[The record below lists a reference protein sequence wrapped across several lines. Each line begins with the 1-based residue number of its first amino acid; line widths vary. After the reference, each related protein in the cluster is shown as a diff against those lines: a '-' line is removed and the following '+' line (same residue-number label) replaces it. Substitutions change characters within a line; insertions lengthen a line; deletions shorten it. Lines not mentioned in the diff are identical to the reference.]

1 MFYGGLMVTVSG
13 VLRGS
18 LADRRGI
25 RAGDKLISVNG
36 EEIRDVLDYRFYITD
51 KKLSLVFERDGETY
65 NAEIKKA
72 ESADIGLEF
81 ETFLMDEKHTCRNA
95 CIFCFID
102 QMPKG
107 MRETLY
113 FKDDDS
119 RLSFL
124 QGNYV
129 TLTNLND
136 EDVDR
141 IIKMHMSPINISV
154 HTTEPDLRV
163 KMLRNKRA
171 GEVLKYM
178 QRFAEAGIEM
188 NCQIVLCK
196 DINDGEH
203 LTKTMHDLAVLYPHV
218 PSVSVVP
225 FGMTKYREGLCHIE
239 QFSAEESAS
248 VVRQVEKFAA
258 SCRDFYGE
266 PIFYCGD
273 EFYLEAGLDIPSG
286 DYYGDYRQIENGVG
300 MIASMKDEF
309 DAAMGDA
316 EYSGGKREISVITGT
331 LAGDFIAGL
340 CERVTDRFKD
350 IVIHVYKIENDF
362 FGRTVT
368 VSGLVTGRDIVSQT
382 AGKPIGEEILIPSCM
397 LKADEDVF
405 LDGTALAELEKT
417 LGAPITKTE
426 NDGYDFL
433 DKILGGM

>member
-1 MFYGGLMVTVSG
+1 MVTVSG

-18 LADRRGI
+18 FADRRGI
-25 RAGDKLISVNG
+25 RAGDVLISVNG

-51 KKLSLVFERDGETY
+51 KKLSLVLCRDGETY
-65 NAEIKKA
+65 TAEIKKA

-129 TLTNLND
+129 TLTNLYD
-136 EDVDR
+136 DDVER

-154 HTTEPDLRV
+154 HTTDPDLRV

-196 DINDGEH
+196 DINDGEQ
-203 LTKTMHDLAVLYPHV
+203 LTKTMHDLA
-218 PSVSVVP
+218 
-225 FGMTKYREGLCHIE
+225 
-239 QFSAEESAS
+239 
-248 VVRQVEKFAA
+248 
-258 SCRDFYGE
+258 
-266 PIFYCGD
+266 
-273 EFYLEAGLDIPSG
+273 
-286 DYYGDYRQIENGVG
+286 
-300 MIASMKDEF
+300 
-309 DAAMGDA
+309 
-316 EYSGGKREISVITGT
+316 
-331 LAGDFIAGL
+331 
-340 CERVTDRFKD
+340 
-350 IVIHVYKIENDF
+350 
-362 FGRTVT
+362 
-368 VSGLVTGRDIVSQT
+368 
-382 AGKPIGEEILIPSCM
+382 
-397 LKADEDVF
+397 
-405 LDGTALAELEKT
+405 AL
-417 LGAPITKTE
+417 
-426 NDGYDFL
+426 
-433 DKILGGM
+433 

>member
-1 MFYGGLMVTVSG
+1 MVTVSG

-25 RAGDKLISVNG
+25 RAGDVLISVNG

-51 KKLSLVFERDGETY
+51 KKLSLVLCRDGETY

-129 TLTNLND
+129 TLTNLYD

-154 HTTEPDLRV
+154 HATEPELRV

-178 QRFAEAGIEM
+178 DRFAEAGIEM

-203 LTKTMHDLAVLYPHV
+203 LTKTMHDLAALYPHV

-239 QFSAEESAS
+239 QFSPDESAA
-248 VVRQVEKFAA
+248 VVRQVENFAA
-258 SCRDFYGE
+258 SCKDYYGE

-273 EFYLEAGLDIPSG
+273 EFYLEAGLEIPDG
-286 DYYGDYRQIENGVG
+286 EYYGDYRQIENGVG

-309 DAAMGDA
+309 DAAIRDA
-316 EYSGGKREISVITGT
+316 EYDGARREISVITGT

-340 CERVTDRFKD
+340 CKRVTDRFKN
-350 IVIHVYKIENDF
+350 IIIHVYKIENDF

-382 AGKPIGEEILIPSCM
+382 AGKPMGDEILIPSCM

-405 LDGTALAELEKT
+405 LDGMTRSELEKT
-417 LGAPITKTE
+417 LGASITKTE
-426 NDGYDFL
+426 NDGYDL
-433 DKILGGM
+433 LNKILGGK

>member
-1 MFYGGLMVTVSG
+1 MVKVSG

-18 LADRRGI
+18 LAERHGI
-25 RAGDKLISVNG
+25 KPGDVLISVNG
-36 EEIRDVLDYRFYITD
+36 EEIRDVLDYRFYIEE
-51 KKLSLVFERDGETY
+51 KKLSLVLCRDGETFET
-65 NAEIKKA
+65 EIKKA

-124 QGNYV
+124 MGNYV
-129 TLTNLND
+129 TLTNLKD
-136 EDVDR
+136 ADVDR

-154 HTTEPDLRV
+154 HTTDPELRV
-163 KMLRNKRA
+163 MMLRNKRA

-178 QRFAEAGIEM
+178 DRFAEAGIEM

-196 DINDGEH
+196 NINDGEN
-203 LTKTMHDLAVLYPHV
+203 LTKTMHDLATLYPHV

-225 FGMTKYREGLCHIE
+225 FGMTKYRDGLYHIE
-239 QFSAEESAS
+239 QFSKEESAA
-248 VVRQVEKFAA
+248 VVRQVERFAA
-258 SCRDFYGE
+258 SCKDFYDDY
-266 PIFYCGD
+266 IFYCGD
-273 EFYLEAGLDIPSG
+273 EFYLEAGLEIPSG

-309 DAAMGDA
+309 DSALEDA
-316 EYSGGKREISVITGT
+316 EYDGGRREISIVTGT
-331 LAGDFIAGL
+331 LAGDFIASL
-340 CERVTDRFKD
+340 TAKVTERFKN
-350 IVIHVYKIENDF
+350 IIIHVYKIENDF

-368 VSGLVTGRDIVSQT
+368 VAGLVTGRDIVSQT
-382 AGKPIGEEILIPSCM
+382 KGKPMGSEVLIPTCM

-405 LDGTALAELEKT
+405 LDGMALSELEAS
-417 LGAPITKTE
+417 LGAPIVKVE
-426 NDGYDFL
+426 NDGYDL
-433 DKILGGM
+433 LEKIMKGQ